1 MYLHRPWRRCA
12 APPPPGCSPAGESGR
27 GRATPWPRTRRGWA
41 AVPPPRRPPAAG
53 VEGEQGPGGRRWT
66 GGGARPARPRGAA
79 PPRIAAA
86 SAREHTPITM
96 FLFLITF
103 TQVSGKESEGKLL

>member
-1 MYLHRPWRRCA
+1 MYLHRPWRRGA

-27 GRATPWPRTRRGWA
+27 GRPTPWPRTRRGWA

-53 VEGEQGPGGRRWT
+53 VEGEQGPGGRRWI

-86 SAREHTPITM
+86 SAREHTPITI
-96 FLFLITF
+96 FLFLITII
-103 TQVSGKESEGKLL
+103 QVLEKESEEKLL